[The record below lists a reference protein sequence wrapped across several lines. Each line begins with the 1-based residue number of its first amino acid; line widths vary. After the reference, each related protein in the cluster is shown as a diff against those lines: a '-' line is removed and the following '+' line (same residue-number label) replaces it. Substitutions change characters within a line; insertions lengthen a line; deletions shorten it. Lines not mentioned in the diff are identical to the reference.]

1 MKTLKVGQMPG
12 KLVEV
17 AIQEGMT
24 AREIFNLAEVEISN
38 HEVRLDGEKISL
50 DTTINGG
57 NLLVAMK
64 MIKGN
69 ATLKVGQ
76 MPGRLTEIIV
86 EEGLTAREAFGRVN
100 VEIANHE
107 IRLDGNKIDLDT
119 VVSGGNLLVA
129 MKMIKGNVE
138 AYVSEYSTK
147 EIEFLTGCVMP
158 TVIDK
163 NQVTEITSDMVMI
176 LDFVLDK
183 EVFDSVYELKE
194 IEETVV
200 EEVVE
205 EVIEANEVVVSD
217 VCGSEGHVCKCS
229 KGTEYIVNKLNDLK
243 DRANFYWKQYKELD
257 AQVELLEEVL
267 ANI

>member
-24 AREIFNLAEVEISN
+24 AKEIFELAEVEISN
-38 HEVRLDGEKISL
+38 HEIRLDGEKISL

-76 MPGRLTEIIV
+76 MPGKLTEIIV

-100 VEIANHE
+100 VELANHE

-205 EVIEANEVVVSD
+205 ANEEVVSD

-229 KGTEYIVNKLNDLK
+229 KKTDYVVNKLNELK
-243 DRANFYWKQYKELD
+243 DRANYYWTQYKQLD

>member
-12 KLVEV
+12 RLVEV

-38 HEVRLDGEKISL
+38 HEIRLDGEKISL
-50 DTTINGG
+50 DTNINGG

-119 VVSGGNLLVA
+119 IVSGGNLLVA

-176 LDFVLDK
+176 LDYVLDK

-205 EVIEANEVVVSD
+205 ANEEVVSD
-217 VCGSEGHVCKCS
+217 VCGSEGHVCKCN
-229 KGTEYIVNKLNDLK
+229 KNTDYIVNKLNELK
-243 DRANFYWKQYKELD
+243 DRADFYWSQYKEID
-257 AQVELLEEVL
+257 IQVKLLEEIL

>member
-24 AREIFNLAEVEISN
+24 AKEIFELAEVEISN

-50 DTTINGG
+50 DTTINGW
-57 NLLVAMK
+57 NLLLAMK

-76 MPGRLTEIIV
+76 MPGKLTEIIV

-100 VEIANHE
+100 VELANHE

-205 EVIEANEVVVSD
+205 ANEVVVSD

-229 KGTEYIVNKLNDLK
+229 KKTDYVVNKLNELK
-243 DRANFYWKQYKELD
+243 DRANYYWTQYKQLD

>member
-12 KLVEV
+12 RLVEV

-38 HEVRLDGEKISL
+38 HEIRLDGEKISL
-50 DTTINGG
+50 DTNINGG

-69 ATLKVGQ
+69 ASVIKVGQ
-76 MPGRLTEIIV
+76 MPGKLV
-86 EEGLTAREAFGRVN
+86 EVTYQEGQRAIELFGLAG
-100 VEIANHE
+100 VELANHE
-107 IRLDGNKIDLDT
+107 IRLDGNKISADDRIE
-119 VVSGGNLLVA
+119 GGNLLVA

-163 NQVTEITSDMVMI
+163 NQVTEITSDMVMVR
-176 LDFVLDK
+176 DYVLDK
-183 EVFDSVYELKE
+183 EVFDSIYELKE

-205 EVIEANEVVVSD
+205 ANEEVVSD
-217 VCGSEGHVCKCS
+217 VCGSEGHVCKCN
-229 KGTEYIVNKLNDLK
+229 KNTDYIVNKLNELK
-243 DRANFYWKQYKELD
+243 DRADFYWSQYKEID
-257 AQVELLEEVL
+257 IQVKLLEEIL

>member
-12 KLVEV
+12 RLVEV

-24 AREIFNLAEVEISN
+24 AREIFNLAEVEVSN
-38 HEVRLDGEKISL
+38 HEIRLDGEKISL

-183 EVFDSVYELKE
+183 EVFDSIYELKE
-194 IEETVV
+194 IEETIV
-200 EEVVE
+200 EEVV
-205 EVIEANEVVVSD
+205 EANEVVVSD
-217 VCGSEGHVCKCS
+217 VCGSEGHVCKCN
-229 KGTEYIVNKLNDLK
+229 KNNDYIVNKLNELK
-243 DRANFYWKQYKELD
+243 DRADFYWKQYKELNT
-257 AQVELLEEVL
+257 QVELLEEIL

>member
-38 HEVRLDGEKISL
+38 HEIRLDGEKISL
-50 DTTINGG
+50 DTRIENGS
-57 NLLVAMK
+57 LLVGMRQ
-64 MIKGN
+64 IKGN
-69 ATLKVGQ
+69 NNTRTIKLGL
-76 MPGRLTEIIV
+76 MPGKLV
-86 EEGLTAREAFGRVN
+86 EVTYQEGQRAIELFGLAGI
-100 VEIANHE
+100 ELANHE
-107 IRLDGNKIDLDT
+107 IRLDGNKINIDDRIE
-119 VVSGGNLLVA
+119 GGNLLVGL
-129 MKMIKGNVE
+129 KQIKGNVE

-205 EVIEANEVVVSD
+205 ANEVVVSD

-229 KGTEYIVNKLNDLK
+229 KKTDYVVNKLNELK
-243 DRANFYWKQYKELD
+243 DRANYYWTQYKQLD